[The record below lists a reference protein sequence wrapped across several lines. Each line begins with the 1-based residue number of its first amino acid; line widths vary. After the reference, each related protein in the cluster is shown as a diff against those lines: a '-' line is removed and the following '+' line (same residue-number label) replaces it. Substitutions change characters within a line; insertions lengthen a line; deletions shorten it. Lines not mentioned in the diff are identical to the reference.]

1 MVRYRGGDGVAV
13 VSAGWANRLAGGDC
27 ANSGALRWGTLGQRD
42 GASRSGRSPPCSATR
57 APPPTATTP
66 GTGSATAQTSSG
78 GGRFGGAVRRPASTS
93 AGAGGGGGGFGGAAA
108 RLAATLFRH
117 LAEAFEL
124 EALIVLRR
132 DIELLGR
139 SFGVANGELEDL
151 PGGNLPFIHVRT
163 CMVMVL
169 VPIGPLSRHVD
180 ATPNHHRGIALK
192 PNHRQRLLQQPLP
205 LQRFRVQLP
214 RATRPGGHPALWR
227 LAEVSC
233 QVVGAD
239 DPGLGATMR

>member
-1 MVRYRGGDGVAV
+1 LAPPTVTRQ
-13 VSAGWANRLAGGDC
+13 NAGGL
-27 ANSGALRWGTLGQRD
+27 LRIPDQRCDSTEQSLYERLG
-42 GASRSGRSPPCSATR
+42 GVNAIAMVV
-57 APPPTATTP
+57 
-66 GTGSATAQTSSG
+66 
-78 GGRFGGAVRRPASTS
+78 GRFSDKIVEDAKLNVNPQLQEWKGLVARPEVYADAVALCSGWGPFQYTGKELHEAHRDLRITS
-93 AGAGGGGGGFGGAAA
+93 EEFDEV
-108 RLAATLFRH
+108 RQ
-117 LAEAFEL
+117 
-124 EALIVLRR
+124 

-139 SFGVANGELEDL
+139 SVGVANGELEDL

-180 ATPNHHRGIALK
+180 ATPNHHRGIALSRTIA
-192 PNHRQRLLQQPLP
+192 NASCNNLCL

-239 DPGLGATMR
+239 DPGLGAAMR